1 MQIIHYL
8 LSGKTYVNV
17 YTIEIWAS
25 FLIYVILNLIKMCLS
40 NISVVYCFIE
50 KQFRHLK
57 SFSEKRVYST
67 VVMLVKLIIPV
78 KSCTYERANRDLI
91 G

>member
-8 LSGKTYVNV
+8 LSGKTSVSKRLHNRNLGFVSY
-17 YTIEIWAS
+17 ICDFKS
-25 FLIYVILNLIKMCLS
+25 LNI
-40 NISVVYCFIE
+40 IVVYCFIE

-78 KSCTYERANRDLI
+78 KSCTYGRANRDLI